1 MIRPFDYGFTN
12 LIIMIITATKPLL
25 KSRRLGIIS
34 EHSSV
39 WIAAMLVIFF
49 SAQVSGDLNDNRIF
63 FANKLPDYSDYIAR
77 LRNVDLFLDTYP
89 VSYTHLTLPTKA

>member
-1 MIRPFDYGFTN
+1 MDC
-12 LIIMIITATKPLL
+12 LILMIITATKPLL

-49 SAQVSGDLNDNRIF
+49 SAQVSGDLNDNRILLMF
-63 FANKLPDYSDYIAR
+63 LSIA
-77 LRNVDLFLDTYP
+77 LSSIHLDKKFLKESNDLINV
-89 VSYTHLTLPTKA
+89 